1 MKKEFKE
8 IYIYCFVT
16 DSFGTLNYQ
25 EKYKTK
31 LVYKDAYTSWY
42 ATEGKNGLCF
52 PRQRNVQ
59 NFALD
64 LRSMINY
71 ATDDLH
77 HVWEGWESESRIAS
91 PFEFSEEEIKNMWM
105 NIIEK
110 LLKQE
115 YIIRFIHF
123 KVVLSSMK

>member
-42 ATEGKNGLCF
+42 ATE
-52 PRQRNVQ
+52 
-59 NFALD
+59 
-64 LRSMINY
+64 
-71 ATDDLH
+71 
-77 HVWEGWESESRIAS
+77 
-91 PFEFSEEEIKNMWM
+91 
-105 NIIEK
+105 
-110 LLKQE
+110 
-115 YIIRFIHF
+115 
-123 KVVLSSMK
+123 

>member
-91 PFEFSEEEIKNMWM
+91 PFEFSEEEIK
-105 NIIEK
+105 K
-110 LLKQE
+110 YVDE
-115 YIIRFIHF
+115 YNRETI
-123 KVVLSSMK
+123 KT